1 MYSKP
6 TFKCCYANICS
17 SSSIRNLQYQHLLF
31 NIFLLFFIFII
42 NLMISNRIFLR
53 YQWIIRFGHCLINY
67 VNMPTKWDTSNISIR
82 CGYRH
87 QFKIP
92 FVINTKQEWKHLR
105 VQNIFNRKRDG
116 PTDKQFRT
124 GLCRIQSC
132 SFYGTVNYHQYQ

>member
-1 MYSKP
+1 MYCTSSTKYMYSKP
-6 TFKCCYANICS
+6 TFKCCYANIC

-67 VNMPTKWDTSNISIR
+67 VNMPTKWDTSNISIC

-92 FVINTKQEWKHLR
+92 THICWQREMLKSPLISIICVTNQIITSMNFK
-105 VQNIFNRKRDG
+105 
-116 PTDKQFRT
+116 T
-124 GLCRIQSC
+124 G
-132 SFYGTVNYHQYQ
+132 